1 MLKKLQNLLFED
13 EELEDEELEED
24 DEEAEEEEVVVKK
37 EKPARRRRGRRHEE
51 EETEEEVVEEPPV
64 QKPVYQAKP
73 EPAPAAKPVLKRV
86 EVTQAISVPKAEQP
100 APQEAPAVRK
110 PNAGYNNAAFQ
121 KPAAPV
127 QHATPR
133 PIYENR
139 PAKEAAPVFKT
150 PEPQPASSFGI
161 SADDTAG
168 AAVRTQPRRPEPQ
181 PTQTVKRPGAV
192 YEFRPVISP
201 MFGVDEKD
209 INAMAYIAK
218 PEPVDEPD
226 PTHHATQLLSPIYGV
241 NEGTPEENNPVI
253 NEVPPIPSFDGSA
266 YQPQPQPDE
275 NTFPEFSLDDI
286 LSARDEEF
294 TRQNVFNNNQE
305 YRTPDIDETA
315 VIDSNQYSPYD
326 QQTLDF
332 DRKR

>member
-13 EELEDEELEED
+13 EELEDEELEE
-24 DEEAEEEEVVVKK
+24 EEEDEEEEVVVKK

-51 EETEEEVVEEPPV
+51 EEEEEVTEETPV

-86 EVTQAISVPKAEQP
+86 EVTQAISVPKTET
-100 APQEAPAVRK
+100 APQEASAVRK
-110 PNAGYNNAAFQ
+110 PNNGYSNAAFQ

-133 PIYENR
+133 PIYEEQR
-139 PAKEAAPVFKT
+139 PVKEAAPVFRT
-150 PEPQPASSFGI
+150 PEPQQASSFGI
-161 SADDTAG
+161 SADDTANS
-168 AAVRTQPRRPEPQ
+168 VRTQPRRPEPQ
-181 PTQTVKRPGAV
+181 SSQSVKRPGAV

-218 PEPVDEPD
+218 PEPMDEPD
-226 PTHHATQLLSPIYGV
+226 PTHHATQLLSPIYGA
-241 NEGTPEENNPVI
+241 NEGAPENTTFT
-253 NEVPPIPSFDGSA
+253 NEMQRIPSFDGSA
-266 YQPQPQPDE
+266 YQPQPQPEE

>member
-13 EELEDEELEED
+13 EELEDEELEDEEED
-24 DEEAEEEEVVVKK
+24 DEEEEVVVKK

-51 EETEEEVVEEPPV
+51 EEEEEEVEVVPEPPV

-86 EVTQAISVPKAEQP
+86 EVTQAISVPKAEP
-100 APQEAPAVRK
+100 APQETPAARK
-110 PNAGYNNAAFQ
+110 PTAGYSNAAFQ

-139 PAKEAAPVFKT
+139 PAQEPAPVFRT
-150 PEPQPASSFGI
+150 PEPQQHASSFGI
-161 SADDTAG
+161 SADDTVSAG
-168 AAVRTQPRRPEPQ
+168 RTQPRRQEPQ
-181 PTQTVKRPGAV
+181 QSQSVKRPGAV

-218 PEPVDEPD
+218 PEPMDEPD
-226 PTHHATQLLSPIYGV
+226 PTHHATQLLSPIYGA
-241 NEGTPEENNPVI
+241 NEGTPEKSVTSEMQR
-253 NEVPPIPSFDGSA
+253 IPSFDGSA

-294 TRQNVFNNNQE
+294 TRQNVINNNQE

>member
-13 EELEDEELEED
+13 EELEEDELEE
-24 DEEAEEEEVVVKK
+24 EEEEEEEVVIKK

-51 EETEEEVVEEPPV
+51 EEEEEEEIIEEPPV

-73 EPAPAAKPVLKRV
+73 EPAPAPKPVLKRV
-86 EVTQAISVPKAEQP
+86 EVTQAISVPKAEP
-100 APQEAPAVRK
+100 APQEAPAARK
-110 PNAGYNNAAFQ
+110 PSAGFNNAAFQ

-139 PAKEAAPVFKT
+139 PAKDPAPAFRT
-150 PEPQPASSFGI
+150 PEPQAASSFGI

-168 AAVRTQPRRPEPQ
+168 ASRTQVRRPEPQ
-181 PTQTVKRPGAV
+181 QRSTVKRPGSV

-218 PEPVDEPD
+218 PEPIEEPD
-226 PTHHATQLLSPIYGV
+226 PTHHATQLLSPIYGA
-241 NEGTPEENNPVI
+241 NETAPAVPGMEEAS
-253 NEVPPIPSFDGSA
+253 PIPSFDGSA
-266 YQPQPQPDE
+266 YQPKPQPDE

-332 DRKR
+332 NRNH